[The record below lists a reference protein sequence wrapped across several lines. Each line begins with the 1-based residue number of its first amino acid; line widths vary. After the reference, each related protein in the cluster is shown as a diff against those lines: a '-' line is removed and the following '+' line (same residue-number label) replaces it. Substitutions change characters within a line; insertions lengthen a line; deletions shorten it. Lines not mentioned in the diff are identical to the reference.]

1 MLRRIA
7 GDAAMSG
14 QGSTAAAVPAS
25 DGPPAGSTASGL
37 PVRAKLKLWLTIPLL
52 VIAAAVVT
60 GLAVA
65 VADYSQASR
74 EVRLAV
80 EDKLLALLQARTIAI
95 SDYLSSIQRDL
106 RQEATDP
113 LVMEAIVHFSEA
125 RAELG
130 PDAAETLHRLYV
142 AENPHPVQSR
152 SRLDDAGDGSTY
164 SAVHA
169 RFHPR
174 FRDFTDRYG
183 YRDMLL
189 VNLDGHVVY
198 SAKKQDDFASELD
211 ENKGDG
217 LYTAFRRAVANAQ
230 SGKEV
235 FVDFA
240 PYEPAGGEPT
250 GFVAITVFDDARMP
264 IGVLALGMPVDRI
277 NRVMQVAA
285 GLGLTGETLI
295 VGPDLLLRSASRLD
309 SRSTILDQRVDIDAI
324 EAAFTGVS
332 GLSVSD
338 QRNEDGST
346 TGVLVAALPLDFL
359 GTRWVIAAKADLDEV
374 DAPLASMG
382 QRAVINGAVIAL
394 AIAMI
399 GFVITR
405 FVVVRPLTAVVD
417 AIGALTGGDRDAP
430 LRLPERSD
438 EIGEVSR
445 ALVLFRDSLIERDRL
460 AEANQRE
467 ALMAEAGLRFRAI
480 AEANPVAVLVVD
492 RRDGTIRYANPM
504 ARSLLGLPGEQA
516 IEARIGDLL
525 ADPDAFQ
532 AIVEA
537 AGRERTE
544 GQESRIRRADGSEVP
559 VALTARALDYDGMP
573 SLVLGLLDLS
583 DKHAAAVEIERQR
596 EMIYQSE
603 KLGALGALLAGVAHE
618 LNNPLSVVV
627 AQATLLQELAPDA
640 KTASRGEKIRLAA
653 ERCARIV
660 KTFLAMARQKPP
672 SRAAVDLNQV
682 IDAALELLGYS
693 LRTAGVEVRL
703 DLDRSIPAIWAD
715 PDQMS
720 QVLINLIVNAQQ
732 ALAEAPGHRTL
743 TVATRLDARDGMIR
757 LTVADNGPG
766 VPPAIRSRI
775 FEPYFTTKPVGMGTG
790 IGLSVCHGVV
800 TAHGG
805 TIAIDDA
812 PGGGARFSIR
822 LPVTAAVEAAAPA
835 APAPSLVGPG
845 GRALVVDDEPA
856 VAESLS
862 DILRHAGYR
871 IDLAENG
878 EAGLARVRTGD
889 YDVIFSDVHMPDMD
903 GLAFYRTL
911 EALDPELARRLVL
924 VTGDMLGSGIRTFT
938 DETGLPVLEKPFMP
952 AEVRRLAAEMAARR
966 VSRAAEPALG
976 YRPEPPPGTVP
987 LRTP

>member
-1 MLRRIA
+1 
-7 GDAAMSG
+7 MSG
-14 QGSTAAAVPAS
+14 RDAPDDDVLVSRAGAVPPATGAAPDAS
-25 DGPPAGSTASGL
+25 ATPSGPPRRAS
-37 PVRAKLKLWLTIPLL
+37 VKLWLTIPLL

-65 VADYSQASR
+65 VADYTQASR
-74 EVRLAV
+74 ELRRGF

-106 RQEATDP
+106 RQEASDP
-113 LVMEAIVHFSEA
+113 LVIEAIARFTDA
-125 RAELG
+125 RAAFG
-130 PDAAETLHRLYV
+130 PDAAKELHRLYV
-142 AENPHPVQSR
+142 DENPHPIQSR
-152 SRLDDAGDGSTY
+152 SRLDDAGDGSAY

-189 VNLDGHVVY
+189 INLDGDVVY
-198 SAKKQDDFASELD
+198 SVKKQDDFASELVETD
-211 ENKGDG
+211 GDG
-217 LYTAFRRAVANAQ
+217 LYTAFRQAVANAQ

-240 PYEPAGGEPT
+240 PYQPAGGEPT
-250 GFVAITVFDDARMP
+250 GFVAMTVFDESRMP

-295 VGPDLLLRSASRLD
+295 VGQDLLLRSASRLD
-309 SRSTILDQRVDIDAI
+309 SRSTILDQRIDIDAI
-324 EAAFTGVS
+324 KAAFTGVS

-338 QRNEDGST
+338 ERNQDGSV

-359 GTRWVIAAKADLDEV
+359 GTRWVIAAKADLNEV
-374 DAPLASMG
+374 DAPVSDMG
-382 QRAVINGAVIAL
+382 RRALINGAIIAL
-394 AIAMI
+394 AVAMI

-405 FVVVRPLTAVVD
+405 FAVVRPLTAVVN

-430 LRLPERSD
+430 LGLPGRRD
-438 EIGEVSR
+438 EIGDVSR

-460 AEANQRE
+460 ADENQRE
-467 ALMAEAGLRFRAI
+467 AMMAEAGRRFRAI
-480 AEANPVAVLVVD
+480 AEANPIAVLVAN
-492 RRDGTIRYANPM
+492 RSDGAIRYANPM
-504 ARSLLGLPGEQA
+504 ARSLLGLPDEDPL
-516 IEARIGDLL
+516 EAKIADFL
-525 ADPDAFQ
+525 ADPGEFSAL
-532 AIVEA
+532 VES
-537 AGRERTE
+537 GNRERTD
-544 GQESRIRRADGSEVP
+544 GQESRIRRPDGSEVP
-559 VALTARALDYDGMP
+559 VAVSARALDYDGQP
-573 SLVLGLLDLS
+573 SLVLGLLDLT
-583 DKHAAAVEIERQR
+583 DKQAAEIEIERQR

-672 SRAAVDLNQV
+672 SRSTVDLNQV
-682 IDAALELLGYS
+682 IAAAIELLGYS
-693 LRTAGVEVRL
+693 LRTAGIDVRA
-703 DLDRSIPAIWAD
+703 DLDRTIPAIWAD
-715 PDQMS
+715 PDQIS

-732 ALAEAPGHRTL
+732 ALAESSGQRNL
-743 TVATRLDARDGMIR
+743 TVATCVDPRDGMIR
-757 LTVADNGPG
+757 LTVTDSGPG

-775 FEPYFTTKPVGMGTG
+775 FEPFFTTKPVGMGTG

-805 TIAIDDA
+805 TITVDDA
-812 PGGGARFSIR
+812 PGGGAVFEIR
-822 LPVTAAVEAAAPA
+822 LPATTTVEAAAPA
-835 APAPSLVGPG
+835 GPAPDLIGAG

-871 IDLAENG
+871 IDIAESG
-878 EAGLARVRTGD
+878 EAALDRVRTGV

-903 GLAFYRTL
+903 GLTFCRNL
-911 EALDPELARRLVL
+911 RELRPELADRLVF
-924 VTGDMLGSGIRTFT
+924 VTGDMLGGNIRTFIE
-938 DETGLPVLEKPFMP
+938 ETGLPFLEKPFMP
-952 AEVRRLAAEMAARR
+952 AEVRRLAAETVRRRARSIAGSAA
-966 VSRAAEPALG
+966 G
-976 YRPEPPPGTVP
+976 
-987 LRTP
+987 